1 LPTIRAP
8 PDLASLLLQLARA
21 AAMLFFFFAIG
32 LILHA

>member
-8 PDLASLLLQLARA
+8 PDLASLLLQLARD
-21 AAMLFFFFAIG
+21 AAMLFFFSIG